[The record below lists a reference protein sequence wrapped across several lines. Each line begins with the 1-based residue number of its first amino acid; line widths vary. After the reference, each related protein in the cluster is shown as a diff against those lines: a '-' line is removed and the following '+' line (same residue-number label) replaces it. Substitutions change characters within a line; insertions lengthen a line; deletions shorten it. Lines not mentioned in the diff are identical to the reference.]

1 MSKTLIKNGTIVTA
15 SAEYVADILID
26 GGVIQ
31 AIGNDIT
38 SDADTVYDA
47 TGKFVFPGGV
57 DQHTHFNFKFG
68 DAVVQGWDTTKA
80 AVVGGTTT
88 VIDFANQE
96 IGKSM
101 TDSVKEY
108 RADKID
114 GITCCD
120 YSLHTVIFESKAEI
134 IDEIKKL
141 PEIGISTCKLFMAYK
156 GHPQHCDD
164 ETVLKALKK
173 SVDAG
178 VTIMTHCENAD
189 MIDTLQK
196 ECLEKGMREP
206 YGHAVSR
213 PPIVEVEATERAI
226 SLAKLAGAPLYV
238 AHVTAKGAV
247 EAIHK
252 ANTEGYPIFGETC
265 SHYLTLTT
273 DNLAKPDFEGAKY
286 VCSPALRSQE
296 HLDALWMAVKKGH
309 LNAISSDHCGFNWAK
324 DKHQGKDNFVDI
336 PNGAPGM
343 GDRMNVIWTYGVATG
358 KISRQ
363 KYVELCCTNPAK
375 INGIFPKKGVI
386 APNSDADI
394 VIFDP
399 DYEGVFSNADSLQGV
414 DYSTYEG
421 MAQKGRPDKVFLR
434 GELVAD
440 AGKYVGN
447 DGTGRFV
454 EAKPFGLC
462 YE

>member
-1 MSKTLIKNGTIVTA
+1 MSRILIKNGTIVTA
-15 SAEYVADILID
+15 SAEYKADILAED
-26 GGVIQ
+26 GIIKE
-31 AIGNDIT
+31 IGLDIAVE
-38 SDADTVYDA
+38 ADEVYDA
-47 TGKFVFPGGV
+47 EGKYVFPGGV

-68 DAVVQGWDTTKA
+68 NAVVRGWETTQA

-101 TDSVKEY
+101 TESVKDY
-108 RADKID
+108 RSGKID
-114 GITCCD
+114 GITSCD
-120 YSLHTVIFESKAEI
+120 YSLHTVIFESKDEI
-134 IDEIKKL
+134 INEIEKL
-141 PEIGISTCKLFMAYK
+141 PDIGISTCKLFMAYK

-164 ETVLKALKK
+164 DTVLKALQK

-196 ECLEKGMREP
+196 ECLAKGITEP
-206 YGHAVSR
+206 YGHAISR
-213 PPIVEVEATERAI
+213 PPIVEEEATQRAI
-226 SLAKLAGAPLYV
+226 ALAKLAGAPLYV
-238 AHVTAKGAV
+238 AHVTAKGAM
-247 EAIHK
+247 EAIRN
-252 ANTEGYPIFGETC
+252 AYAEGYPIFGETC
-265 SHYLTLTT
+265 THYLTLTT
-273 DNLAKPDFEGAKY
+273 ENLAKPNFEGAKY

-296 HLDALWMAVKKGH
+296 HIDALWEAVKKGY
-309 LNAISSDHCGFNWAK
+309 LNAISSDHCGFNWEHH
-324 DKHQGKDNFVDI
+324 KHQGKDNFVDI

-343 GDRMNVIWTYGVATG
+343 GDRMNVIWTYGVDAG
-358 KISRQ
+358 KISRC

-375 INGIFPKKGVI
+375 INGIYPQKGVL
-386 APNSDADI
+386 APGSDADI

-399 DYEGVFSNADSLQGV
+399 EYEGVFTNADSLQGV
-414 DYSTYEG
+414 DFSTYEG

-440 AGKYVGN
+440 QGKYVGN
-447 DGTGRFV
+447 SGTGKFV
-454 EAKPFGLC
+454 PAKPFGLC